1 MRLLDYLSG
10 LVSLLALPFI
20 AWWSVN
26 QSPQSAARL
35 EARLEA
41 KAHQAL
47 QLAGIDWASV
57 DMDGQTAI
65 LTGGAPSDDAAGE
78 AAQIVL
84 RSSGQG
90 GLLFGGISQ
99 VENHAHTAEPVR
111 PYIWTAE
118 KTADGQLVL
127 SGHVPSKAVR
137 AALMLEA
144 GAVSRGPAEDRM
156 ILAAGA
162 PEGNWQ
168 GIAALAIRQLAELDA
183 GSAALED
190 SVLTVRGQSMDDG
203 LRARV
208 TGATGAVAAP
218 FRGVALIRGVPLW
231 SASLAGGE
239 IVLSGAVPGDADRR
253 ALLTIVRRAFDGRVR
268 YEMIV
273 ADAAADGWMDGAKA
287 GLTHFAAFA
296 SGNMAFDPAINGFT
310 FEGKAPASTLQFLN
324 DDMLRAAGP
333 WRFVIAA
340 EAQVADAEIAAAGPA
355 GTATC
360 AEDMN
365 RMLESASVGFVAG
378 SAEFRRQDAKA
389 LDELA
394 AIARLCSEGAAL
406 ELEVSGDALTEARA
420 AAVADYLER
429 SGEARPRLAAI
440 SYGPAA
446 GGRVMDTGAAAGSV
460 RPLEFKV
467 REQSGQ

>member
-1 MRLLDYLSG
+1 MRLLDYLTG

-35 EARLEA
+35 EARLET

-65 LTGGAPSDDAAGE
+65 LTGGAPSGDAAE
-78 AAQIVL
+78 DAARVVL

-90 GLLFGGISQ
+90 GVLFGGISQ
-99 VENHAHTAEPVR
+99 VENHAHTAEAVR
-111 PYIWTAE
+111 PYVWTAE
-118 KTADGQLVL
+118 KMADGQLVV

-144 GAVSRGPAEDRM
+144 GAVSKGPAEDRM
-156 ILAAGA
+156 IVAAGA
-162 PEGNWQ
+162 PDGNWQ
-168 GIAALAIRQLAELDA
+168 GIATLAIRQLAELDA
-183 GSAALED
+183 GSAVLED
-190 SVLTVRGQSMDDG
+190 AVLTVRGQSMDDG

-231 SASLAGGE
+231 SATFSGGE
-239 IVLSGAVPGDADRR
+239 LIVSGAVPGEADRR
-253 ALLTIVRRAFDGRVR
+253 ALLAIVRRVFDGEVR
-268 YEMIV
+268 DEMVV
-273 ADAAADGWMDGAKA
+273 ADTAADGWMDGAKA
-287 GLTHFAAFA
+287 GLAHFAAFA
-296 SGNMAFDPAINGFT
+296 SGTMAFDPAINGFT
-310 FEGKAPASTLQFLN
+310 FEGEAPASTLQFLN
-324 DDMLRAAGP
+324 DDMQRAAGP

-340 EAQVADAEIAAAGPA
+340 EAQVAEAEIAAAGPA
-355 GTATC
+355 EAVAC
-360 AEDMN
+360 AENMN
-365 RMLESASVGFVAG
+365 RMLESATVGFVPG

-394 AIARLCSEGAAL
+394 AIARLCGEGAAL
-406 ELEVSGDALTEARA
+406 ELEVNGDALTEARA

-429 SGEARPRLAAI
+429 SGAARPRLAAI
-440 SYGPAA
+440 NYGPAA
-446 GGRVMDTGAAAGSV
+446 GGRVMDTGAAAGSD
-460 RPLEFKV
+460 RPLEFTV
-467 REQSGQ
+467 RERSGQ

>member
-218 FRGVALIRGVPLW
+218 FRGVALIRGVPL
-231 SASLAGGE
+231 
-239 IVLSGAVPGDADRR
+239 
-253 ALLTIVRRAFDGRVR
+253 
-268 YEMIV
+268 
-273 ADAAADGWMDGAKA
+273 
-287 GLTHFAAFA
+287 
-296 SGNMAFDPAINGFT
+296 
-310 FEGKAPASTLQFLN
+310 
-324 DDMLRAAGP
+324 
-333 WRFVIAA
+333 
-340 EAQVADAEIAAAGPA
+340 
-355 GTATC
+355 
-360 AEDMN
+360 
-365 RMLESASVGFVAG
+365 
-378 SAEFRRQDAKA
+378 
-389 LDELA
+389 
-394 AIARLCSEGAAL
+394 
-406 ELEVSGDALTEARA
+406 
-420 AAVADYLER
+420 
-429 SGEARPRLAAI
+429 
-440 SYGPAA
+440 
-446 GGRVMDTGAAAGSV
+446 
-460 RPLEFKV
+460 
-467 REQSGQ
+467 